1 MMNGN
6 NNSVA
11 KRNRILGLCIPYD
24 MRDSRQTTSKI
35 HITNKTVNNLKYT
48 KDATENGSWDVA
60 VYYKANVPYFMYV
73 NGTYERMF
81 KDPIVNGLVIHE
93 DYVEK
98 QSIRFYKKFTKI
110 PRISQ
115 NFYKVPGIGY
125 YLFNEVK
132 GQESSVSCYYRN
144 FYVDFP
150 AIRIEND
157 ANVFNQTV
165 QDYVTGTVEMSNNP
179 DFVGIKVTSITK
191 VEGKRSYVLWDDGSS
206 YNLPEEGLD
215 LDIVIKITGF
225 DSSIMSDITLFYI
238 DGYTPKT
245 IINKDGFYRIKKHF
259 NKQDQPNSNY
269 MVFSRVNLVDGL
281 TNGQTYNTDL
291 KIEVLHKY
299 PMWL

>member
-11 KRNRILGLCIPYD
+11 KRNRILSLCIPYD
-24 MRDSRQTTSKI
+24 MRDSRPTTSKI
-35 HITNKTVNNLKYT
+35 HITNKTVNSLKYT
-48 KDATENGSWDVA
+48 KDATETGSWNVA
-60 VYYKANVPYFMYV
+60 IYYRANVPYFMYV
-73 NGTYERMF
+73 NGTYERIF
-81 KDPIVNGLVIHE
+81 KDPIQNGLVIHK
-93 DYVEK
+93 DNVEK

-125 YLFNEVK
+125 YLFNKVK

-157 ANVFNQTV
+157 ANVFNQTI

-191 VEGKRSYVLWDDGSS
+191 VEGKRSYILWDDGSS

-225 DSSIMSDITLFYI
+225 DSSIMSSITLFDI
-238 DGYTPKT
+238 DGYTP
-245 IINKDGFYRIKKHF
+245 IMINKDGFYRIKQHF
-259 NKQDQPNSNY
+259 NKHDTPNDNY
-269 MVFSRVNLVDGL
+269 MIFSTVNLVDGL

-291 KIEVLHKY
+291 QIEVLHKY

>member
-24 MRDSRQTTSKI
+24 MRDSRPTTSLI
-35 HITNKTVNNLKYT
+35 HITNKTVNSLKYT
-48 KDATENGSWDVA
+48 KDATENGTWNVDI
-60 VYYKANVPYFMYV
+60 YYRANVPYFMYV
-73 NGTYERMF
+73 NGSYERIF
-81 KDPIVNGLVIHE
+81 KDPIINGLVIHE
-93 DYVEK
+93 DNVEK
-98 QSIRFYKKFTKI
+98 QSIGFYKKFTKI

-125 YLFNEVK
+125 YLSNKVK

-150 AIRIEND
+150 IIRIENYV
-157 ANVFNQTV
+157 NVFNQTV
-165 QDYVTGTVEMSNNP
+165 QNYVTGTVEMSNNP

-191 VEGKRSYVLWDDGSS
+191 VEGKKGYVLWDDGSV

-215 LDIVIKITGF
+215 LDIIVKIIGF
-225 DSSIMSDITLFYI
+225 DSSIMENITLF
-238 DGYTPKT
+238 DVNGYTPT
-245 IINKDGFYRIKKHF
+245 IINKDGFYRIKQHF

-269 MVFSRVNLVDGL
+269 MVFSTVNLVDGL

-291 KIEVLHKY
+291 EIEILHKY